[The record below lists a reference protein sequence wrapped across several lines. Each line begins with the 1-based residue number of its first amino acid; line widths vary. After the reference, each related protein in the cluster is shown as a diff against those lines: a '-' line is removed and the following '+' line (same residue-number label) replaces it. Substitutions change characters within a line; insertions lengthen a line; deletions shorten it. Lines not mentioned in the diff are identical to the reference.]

1 MDVLM
6 SEIWGLQE
14 IRETRHKTKYSIW
27 LKSSK
32 ADCIK
37 TIRITSFTSLMT
49 EQTSI
54 LSPFFRVHPN
64 LTTPTRP
71 GLGVHDVTVRLHLR
85 CLALFFSTSIEIETV
100 SPGVVVIRNAFA
112 LLCCNWLLTQRIL
125 LPILSRG
132 ICWHFCG
139 SEGEH
144 KRVDLSLARKKV
156 WHKLRDTH
164 IPNCNC
170 PALNC

>member
-1 MDVLM
+1 MSWSQKLEVFKKKGRPDIKSTVFDWRVAKQIVLKQ
-6 SEIWGLQE
+6 SESRVLPPW
-14 IRETRHKTKYSIW
+14 W
-27 LKSSK
+27 LNKRQFFVS
-32 ADCIK
+32 
-37 TIRITSFTSLMT
+37 
-49 EQTSI
+49 
-54 LSPFFRVHPN
+54 FFRVHPTN
-64 LTTPTRP
+64 SNS

-112 LLCCNWLLTQRIL
+112 LLCCNWLLTQRIP

-144 KRVDLSLARKKV
+144 KRVELSLARKKG
-156 WHKLRDTH
+156 LT
-164 IPNCNC
+164 
-170 PALNC
+170 

>member
-1 MDVLM
+1 MGSTEKILEMNYGFKGKLDGCLDVRYWRSSRNKGDQTWNKVQYLIEEWQKRIVLKQ
-6 SEIWGLQE
+6 SESRVLPPW
-14 IRETRHKTKYSIW
+14 W
-27 LKSSK
+27 LNKRQFCLLFSE
-32 ADCIK
+32 
-37 TIRITSFTSLMT
+37 FTL
-49 EQTSI
+49 
-54 LSPFFRVHPN
+54 P
-64 LTTPTRP
+64 TPTRP

-112 LLCCNWLLTQRIL
+112 LLCCNWLLTQRIP

-144 KRVDLSLARKKV
+144 KRVDLSLARKKG
-156 WHKLRDTH
+156 LT
-164 IPNCNC
+164 
-170 PALNC
+170 